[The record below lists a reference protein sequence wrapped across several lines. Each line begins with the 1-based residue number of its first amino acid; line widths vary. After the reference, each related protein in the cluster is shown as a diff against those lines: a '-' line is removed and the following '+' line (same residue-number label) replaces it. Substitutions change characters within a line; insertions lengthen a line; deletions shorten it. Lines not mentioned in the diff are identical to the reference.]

1 MYVSVNSSAIIIDLE
16 IYHVHATIFPTELDQ
31 DFMCLYV
38 TCIYVCM
45 YVVMGSVGSLDNSG
59 GGGGEGGYYP
69 PDSQMNNSTSSFVE
83 ADGDNG

>member
-1 MYVSVNSSAIIIDLE
+1 MY
-16 IYHVHATIFPTELDQ
+16 
-31 DFMCLYV
+31 
-38 TCIYVCM
+38 CM

>member
-1 MYVSVNSSAIIIDLE
+1 M
-16 IYHVHATIFPTELDQ
+16 
-31 DFMCLYV
+31 
-38 TCIYVCM
+38 YVCM

>member
-1 MYVSVNSSAIIIDLE
+1 M
-16 IYHVHATIFPTELDQ
+16 
-31 DFMCLYV
+31 
-38 TCIYVCM
+38 YVCM
-45 YVVMGSVGSLDNSG
+45 YVVMGSVGSLDNSGG